1 MHVFLHKQYLT
12 PFENVY
18 MCVYVYIYIY
28 HLCVSD
34 LCVFQWN
41 YTLCLNYTHI
51 YLHDY
56 SSGQSVSI
64 SLYEML
70 NNSFKIYT
78 YPKGLLTM
86 LNIYFFFYQVFLWSL
101 PHYDSVGYIIQ
112 AQNGYYPFLVF
123 WLR

>member
-1 MHVFLHKQYLT
+1 MLT
-12 PFENVY
+12 GIKIGTNVPLGLFFPGI
-18 MCVYVYIYIY
+18 VVATPGKEI
-28 HLCVSD
+28 D
-34 LCVFQWN
+34 
-41 YTLCLNYTHI
+41 
-51 YLHDY
+51 
-56 SSGQSVSI
+56 QSVSI

-78 YPKGLLTM
+78 YSKGLLTM